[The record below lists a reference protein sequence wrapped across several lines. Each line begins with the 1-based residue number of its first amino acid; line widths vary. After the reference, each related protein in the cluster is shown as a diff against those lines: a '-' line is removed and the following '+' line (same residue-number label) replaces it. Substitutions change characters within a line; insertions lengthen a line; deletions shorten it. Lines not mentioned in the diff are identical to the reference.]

1 MALIFAGKRGRRV
14 QAVCAQVSLFDPT
27 VVGRSFPHAALQFKT
42 SSELLHERLREFELK
57 RRRAQIKAR
66 RIVEGRDGGAVAKP
80 IQLPF
85 AV

>member
-1 MALIFAGKRGRRV
+1 MAVIFASKRGRRI
-14 QAVCAQVSLFDPT
+14 QAVSAQVSLFDPR

-66 RIVEGRDGGAVAKP
+66 RVLDGREAALAEKP
-80 IQLPF
+80 IELPF